1 MALTAYHRM
10 RGRLDDDLGVEPTIT
25 LRNLFN
31 AILNHD
37 PALRLGA
44 DHAVLRV

>member
-1 MALTAYHRM
+1 
-10 RGRLDDDLGVEPTIT
+10 

-31 AILNHD
+31 AILTHH

-44 DHAVLRV
+44 DHAVLRA